1 MMDKQKTLNKVEQL
15 VNKLDNEL
23 IPLAVDYQELA
34 KTILELKGLAIQI
47 RAEIRKA

>member
-15 VNKLDNEL
+15 VSKLQAL
-23 IPLAVDYQELA
+23 GAQ
-34 KTILELKGLAIQI
+34 LKETDQDDKFCVEAYNLAIQI